1 MSRQKLQE
9 SGLNLISRQIQNV
22 QNYKGKLI
30 MKLHRENNTAIM
42 MKYRTGG
49 ALGTRVTKDK
59 HTAHLNGLFKF
70 TQELYG

>member
-30 MKLHRENNTAIM
+30 VNSKGKIAAVM
-42 MKYRTGG
+42 MKYRTGSMV
-49 ALGTRVTKDK
+49 GTRVTKDK
-59 HTAHLNGLFKF
+59 YTAHLNGLLKS
-70 TQELYG
+70 TQELDG

>member
-1 MSRQKLQE
+1 MSRQKLLE

-30 MKLHRENNTAIM
+30 ISSKGKTAAVM

-49 ALGTRVTKDK
+49 VLGTRVTKDK
-59 HTAHLNGLFKF
+59 YTAHLNGLLKS
-70 TQELYG
+70 TRN